1 MTVTPI
7 VTARRA
13 PIHDF
18 HSHTFL
24 SDGELSPVELIRR
37 AAVAGYATLGIT
49 DHCGLGDLG
58 RIIGTLKAD
67 RDAVRAAWPEIAVYV
82 GVELTHL
89 PPAVI
94 PSAAYR
100 ARELGAELVLVH
112 GETPVEPTAPGTNAA
127 AVGSQLVDIL
137 VHPGLITPE
146 DAATARENGVFLEL
160 TFGRGHSLTNGHV
173 ARTALAA
180 GASTL
185 VNSDAHLPPGLLSPE
200 MARTIARGAGLSDEE
215 ADQVLVHN
223 PHLLLERLRSR
234 GGQWL

>member
-1 MTVTPI
+1 MD
-7 VTARRA
+7 RA
-13 PIHDF
+13 GTNTNAVHDF

-49 DHCGLGDLG
+49 DHGGVGDLE
-58 RIIGTLKAD
+58 RLIRTLRAD
-67 RDAVRAAWPEIAVYV
+67 RDAVREAWPEIEVFV

-94 PSAAYR
+94 PRAAYR

-127 AVGSQLVDIL
+127 AARSQLVDIL
-137 VHPGLITPE
+137 VHPGLIAPE
-146 DAATARENGVFLEL
+146 DAEAARDHGVFLEL

-173 ARTALAA
+173 ARAALAA
-180 GASTL
+180 GASLL
-185 VNSDAHLPPGLLSPE
+185 VNSDGHVPGGLLSAE
-200 MARTIARGAGLSDEE
+200 MARKIARGAGLGNEE
-215 ADQVLVHN
+215 ADEVLARN
-223 PHLLLERLRSR
+223 PQRLLERLRARSR
-234 GGQWL
+234 GGHWA

>member
-1 MTVTPI
+1 MTA
-7 VTARRA
+7 TAQ
-13 PIHDF
+13 PLHDF

-49 DHCGLGDLG
+49 DHCGLGGLAHV
-58 RIIGTLKAD
+58 IGTLKAD
-67 RDAVRAAWPEIAVYV
+67 RDAVRDAWPEVEVFV

-89 PPAVI
+89 PPDVI
-94 PSAAYR
+94 PHAAYR

-127 AVGSQLVDIL
+127 AAASQLVDIL
-137 VHPGLITPE
+137 VHPGLIAAE

-173 ARTALAA
+173 AKTALAA
-180 GASTL
+180 GAALL
-185 VNSDAHLPPGLLSPE
+185 VNSDGHLPSGLLSPE
-200 MARTIARGAGLSDEE
+200 MARRIARGAGLDDEGAE
-215 ADQVLVHN
+215 TALARN
-223 PHLLLERLRSR
+223 PERLLERLRAR
-234 GGQWL
+234 GHGRQLL